1 MIGAVA
7 AELQMKPA
15 PSVEHS
21 EFERRL
27 QMAANIK
34 KPVKL
39 LDKVPMNNI
48 LNPGTTGAVM
58 KQFLKIAVRAMVLPL
73 SKQLLLI
80 SYSHPTKI
88 V

>member
-15 PSVEHS
+15 SSVEHS

-39 LDKVPMNNI
+39 LNKVPMNNT
-48 LNPGTTGAVM
+48 LNPGTTGVVM
-58 KQFLKIAVRAMVLPL
+58 KQFLKIAVRFIVSPL
-73 SKQLLLI
+73 SK
-80 SYSHPTKI
+80 
-88 V
+88 